1 MLHHTLHTALS
12 ALLYRRGLT
21 PHAPWQAGFSTEL
34 KPGTDYIPIGLVY
47 SMGGK
52 IPSCYLNVALINV
65 LQRSEDPRVRALFE
79 GRGPLAARLKAA
91 ASKVGFKLGNP
102 MMDEEKEEGSWHQQV
117 RNWWGRPSDGLQALT
132 ELRERRC
139 TVVKEVPGPQP
150 CGFCS
155 WLG

>member
-1 MLHHTLHTALS
+1 
-12 ALLYRRGLT
+12 
-21 PHAPWQAGFSTEL
+21 
-34 KPGTDYIPIGLVY
+34 
-47 SMGGK
+47 MGGK

-79 GRGPLAARLKAA
+79 GRGPLAARLKAS
-91 ASKVGFKLGNP
+91 ASKIGFKLGNP
-102 MMDEEKEEGSWHQQV
+102 MMDEEKEEGSWHQQLK
-117 RNWWGRPSDGLQALT
+117 NWWVRPNAGLQALT

-139 TVVKEVPGPQP
+139 TVVKKVPGPQP